1 MNQTTFTDRRLDEV
15 DGQLNA
21 AFVAQAGLTADDLQ
35 AIRREIQD
43 SGLSFTR
50 AAMQLGLLT
59 REEIE
64 RAFVRTLNS
73 IDSEKSSIIE
83 AALRKV
89 SAGRQLV
96 LRQGSEVTPG
106 EWLAPSLDLGNP
118 RGEQLRTL
126 RTQLLLLC
134 ETTRAATMIA
144 IVSPSAGEGR
154 SQLAAELALSFA
166 QLGKRTLLVDADMR
180 RPRLQTMFGCAE
192 DTGLADA
199 IADAGQPYLHPVKNF
214 PLMQF
219 FSAGRVQQTNPLEL
233 LSDNRFARMMDDW
246 RRSYTFVVI
255 DTPPVAEYS
264 DAVAVATLAGRVLV
278 VGRAKHTP
286 YKGLREM
293 MRRLAVTQ
301 SRVLGAVMNHF

>member
-1 MNQTTFTDRRLDEV
+1 VSQTSFTNRRLEEV
-15 DGQLNA
+15 DGQLNT
-21 AFVAQAGLTADDLQ
+21 AFVAHAGLNADDLQ
-35 AIRREIQD
+35 AIRQEMQE

-50 AAMQLGLLT
+50 AAMHLGLLT
-59 REEIE
+59 QEEIE

-73 IDSEKSSIIE
+73 IDAEKSSIIE

-96 LRQGSEVTPG
+96 LRQGAEVMPG
-106 EWLAPSLDLGNP
+106 ERLAPLLDPGNP

-134 ETTRAATMIA
+134 ETTRTATMIA
-144 IVSPSAGEGR
+144 IVSPSSGEGR

-166 QLGKRTLLVDADMR
+166 QLGKPTLLVDADLR
-180 RPRLQTMFGCAE
+180 RPRLQTLFGCQE
-192 DTGLADA
+192 DIGLADA
-199 IADAGQPYLHPVKNF
+199 IAQGGQTFLHPVKNF
-214 PLMQF
+214 PHMKFLA
-219 FSAGRVQQTNPLEL
+219 AGRSEQTNPLEL

-246 RRSYTFVVI
+246 RRTYTFVVI

-264 DAVAVATLAGRVLV
+264 DAIAVATLAGRVLV
-278 VGRAKHTP
+278 LGRAKHTP

-301 SRVLGAVMNHF
+301 SRVLGAVVNHF